1 LAEERMPSSPSWSP
15 WLLVRSLL
23 LNSVPLY
30 GVLVAGWSWGTILA
44 LFWCE
49 NLIGGLLAILLM
61 SIHRPLSRKLGYA
74 GSSVSEFILGF
85 LMSNFGAAAFLAV
98 ILYLWMAGEPGA
110 AIHLPALLK
119 GLKVTSILLLGWF
132 AVDLSGLRKR
142 SYAWVRGRADD
153 AMAWTAA
160 MLFTIFFGTL
170 VCAVLRTPVAFF
182 WVFLAIKLAVDLG
195 AAFSP
200 RTSLA
205 EMPSWGPWLIG
216 KVTRSPLAEKQA
228 RQELETAERDAGQD
242 ELVLVAGRLV
252 PAEPVPAKLPV
263 PARPPARRKRSP
275 RPNRHSSMRQPPR

>member
-1 LAEERMPSSPSWSP
+1 MPSWPSWSP

-30 GVLVAGWSWGTILA
+30 GVFVARWSWGTILA

-49 NLIGGLLAILLM
+49 NLIAGLLAILLM
-61 SIHRPLSRKLGYA
+61 MVHRPLTRKSGYA
-74 GSSVSEFILGF
+74 KSSLTEFILGF
-85 LMSNFGAAAFLAV
+85 LMSNFGVAAFLAV
-98 ILYLWMAGEPGA
+98 ILCLWMADEPGA

-119 GLKVTSILLLGWF
+119 GLKVTSLLLLGWF
-132 AVDLSGLRKR
+132 VVDLSGLRKR

-160 MLFTIFFGTL
+160 MLFTIFFGTMISAIL
-170 VCAVLRTPVAFF
+170 KTPVAFF
-182 WVFLAIKLAVDLG
+182 WVFLTIKLMVDVG

-216 KVTRSPLAEKQA
+216 KITRSPLAEEEA
-228 RQELETAERDAGQD
+228 RQERETAERDAVQH

-252 PAEPVPAKLPV
+252 PAEPVPARSGV
-263 PARPPARRKRSP
+263 PAFPAGAPARRKRSP
-275 RPNRHSSMRQPPR
+275 RPNRHSSRRHPPR

>member
-1 LAEERMPSSPSWSP
+1 MAEERMPSSPSWSP

-30 GVLVAGWSWGTILA
+30 GVLVAKWSWGTILA

-61 SIHRPLSRKLGYA
+61 LVHRPLTRKGGYQK
-74 GSSVSEFILGF
+74 SSVNEFILGF
-85 LMSNFGAAAFLAV
+85 LGASLGAAAFLAF
-98 ILYLWMAGEPGA
+98 ILCLWMAGEPGA
-110 AIHLPALLK
+110 TIHPPALLK

-132 AVDLSGLRKR
+132 VVDLSGLSRR

-160 MLFTIFFGTL
+160 MLFTIFFGTIL
-170 VCAVLRTPVAFF
+170 CAILRAPIAFF
-182 WVFLAIKLAVDLG
+182 WVFLAIKLAVEIG

-228 RQELETAERDAGQD
+228 RQERETAERDAVQD
-242 ELVLVAGRLV
+242 ERILVGGRLV
-252 PAEPVPAKLPV
+252 PAEPVPARSAV
-263 PARPPARRKRSP
+263 PATPPPRRKRSP
-275 RPNRHSSMRQPPR
+275 RPGRHSSRRPPPR